1 MLLGIYFVGLSS
13 SHKGCPTDAP
23 CPPSVPYDYNLASL
37 ALKQPSVG
45 SAVAYGLQTPQVTC
59 DGSNFLQDRFCAL
72 AKAYGPPGIEIT
84 PPQITFSKTALKGVD
99 TRTLVITNLGTSD
112 ATVVVPPS
120 PDPRTATF
128 YWDSGTFVVQPGK
141 PVTVEVNFTPRAIGT
156 ARQTLRIVSNTVGS
170 PYDIVLNGAGIKGE
184 GN

>member
-99 TRTLVITNLGTSD
+99 TRTLVTIGPELSSMYF
-112 ATVVVPPS
+112 APLP
-120 PDPRTATF
+120 
-128 YWDSGTFVVQPGK
+128 
-141 PVTVEVNFTPRAIGT
+141 GT
-156 ARQTLRIVSNTVGS
+156 AAEAHSIQSLFRDAKILTG
-170 PYDIVLNGAGIKGE
+170 
-184 GN
+184 